1 MSILPLYVHM
11 HRIQTWSLLDD
22 SRRASDAMELEFQAI
37 VSSHVGTVV
46 FSSFNILAFVC
57 LKLSICIT

>member
-1 MSILPLYVHM
+1 MSILPLYMHM

-22 SRRASDAMELEFQAI
+22 SRRVSDAMELDFQAI

-46 FSSFNILAFVC
+46 FSNFNILVSMC